1 MELMGGSVKA
11 DSVYGKGST
20 FTIELV
26 QQLAHE
32 GFQGTIEDYEEMQ
45 RTSPHKQEQDDN
57 APFTCP
63 DARILIVDD
72 TPVNLV
78 VAKGMLNDTLA
89 HVDTAESGD
98 DCLKLIESSHYDII
112 FLDHKMPGLDGV
124 ETLRRAKEIDG
135 PSRLSTYI
143 ALTANSG
150 TGLREEYIALG
161 FNDYLP
167 KPMKADALKKILA
180 RFLPENLKHK
190 QQQ

>member
-1 MELMGGSVKA
+1 MELMGGTVKA
-11 DSVYGKGST
+11 ESVYGKGST

-45 RTSPHKQEQDDN
+45 RTSPRKQQQDDN
-57 APFTCP
+57 TPFTCP
-63 DARILIVDD
+63 DASILVVDD

-78 VAKGMLNDTLA
+78 VARGMLTDTLA
-89 HVDTAESGD
+89 HVETAESGEE
-98 DCLKLIESSHYDII
+98 CLKLIETNHYDII
-112 FLDHKMPGLDGV
+112 FLDHKMPGIDGV

-135 PSRLSTYI
+135 PSRLSAYI

-150 TGLREEYIALG
+150 TGLREEYISLG

-167 KPMKADALKKILA
+167 KPMKADALKKIIA
-180 RFLPENLKHK
+180 RYLPESLKHRE
-190 QQQ
+190 